1 MRLIEGWTGARL
13 RIAFALGAGVLAAV
27 ALCVPLGSAAPASG
41 PQVTLSPSSLTFADQ
56 PVGSRSGAQAVA
68 ITNVGDAPLT
78 ISTFRINGPDA
89 ADFGGGGNCP
99 VSPDSLPAGAS
110 CSYYVSFAP
119 DSAGAKS
126 ATLAVGDDAPDSPQT
141 VALNG

>member
-1 MRLIEGWTGARL
+1 MRRIEGL
-13 RIAFALGAGVLAAV
+13 RSAWLRVAFALGVGAAAAV

-41 PQVTLSPSSLTFADQ
+41 PQVTLSPTSLTFADQ
-56 PVGSRSGAQAVA
+56 PVGTRSGAQAVT

-78 ISTFRINGPDA
+78 ISTFRITGPDA
-89 ADFGGGGNCP
+89 ADFGGGGDCP

-110 CSYYVSFAP
+110 CSYYLSFGP

-126 ATLAVGDDAPDSPQT
+126 ATLAVGD
-141 VALNG
+141 